1 MPKKLSNAAL
11 AVLEGVEIVGR
22 EVRITDGQL
31 DRKLYVEV
39 NAALEALGGAWNRKA
54 KAHLFDQ
61 DPSDALDQVLV
72 DGEWSDRKRDFD
84 QFFTPAALAKR
95 IVAAADVKGKSVLE
109 PSAGHGALVREALVQ
124 GAKRVACV
132 ERDPRC
138 CEVLRDVQKM
148 NGGTARMAVIETDF
162 MTWSADSA
170 NMFECVVMNPPFSR
184 KQDIDHVTAAF
195 GCVRTGGRLVA
206 IMSTGTMFRSDK
218 KTVAFNNL
226 VHDYG
231 TIEKLPDNSFRES
244 GTNVSTVLV
253 VLDKR

>member
-54 KAHLFDQ
+54 KAHLFE

-84 QFFTPAALAKR
+84 QFFTPAALAK
-95 IVAAADVKGKSVLE
+95 IVVERANVKGKIVLE
-109 PSAGHGALVREALVQ
+109 PSAGHGALALEALRQ
-124 GAKRVACV
+124 GAGGVQCV
-132 ERDPRC
+132 EFDVKCASELTKLGFANVRC
-138 CEVLRDVQKM
+138 CDFIEWAAHGIDFDV
-148 NGGTARMAVIETDF
+148 
-162 MTWSADSA
+162 
-170 NMFECVVMNPPFSR
+170 CVMNPPFAR
-184 KQDIDHVTAAF
+184 KQDVDHVTAAF
-195 GCVRTGGRLVA
+195 GCVRHGGRLVA
-206 IMSTGTMFRSDK
+206 IMSAGTTFRSDK
-218 KTVAFNNL
+218 KTAAFRAL
-226 VHDYG
+226 VDKYG
-231 TIEKLPDNSFRES
+231 AIEKLPDNSFRES

>member
-1 MPKKLSNAAL
+1 MPKKLSAAAL
-11 AVLEGVEIVGR
+11 AVLEGVQIVGR

-54 KAHLFDQ
+54 KAHIFDQ

-84 QFFTPAALAKR
+84 QFWTPAALAKLVVER
-95 IVAAADVKGKSVLE
+95 ADVKGKSVLE
-109 PSAGHGALVREALVQ
+109 PSAGQGNLALEARAQ
-124 GAKRVACV
+124 GAFSVKCV
-132 ERDPRC
+132 ELDNLC
-138 CEVLRDVQKM
+138 CDTLRVRGIDHEQ
-148 NGGTARMAVIETDF
+148 ADF
-162 MTWSADSA
+162 LKWSIVHPGE
-170 NMFECVVMNPPFSR
+170 FQVVTMNPPFSR

-195 GCVRTGGRLVA
+195 GCVRHGGRLVA
-206 IMSTGTMFRSDK
+206 IMSAGTMFRSDK

-231 TIEKLPDNSFRES
+231 TIEKLHDNSFRES